1 MNAAGRHQPQN
12 VTGTLAALQGFDQMA
27 DFGVGGEAAI
37 GDGGVNARQFLHD
50 HPAGTDIQVPDLGIA
65 HLSLG
70 QADLFGGGIEQAV
83 RCLGHQAIPD
93 RCVGQADG
101 VVVRRRT
108 VPQPSRMHRTTG
120 RGWVSL
126 VIVET
131 CPWLCSGRVPCGST
145 HEDHGKNG

>member
-108 VPQPSRMHRTTG
+108 VAPAVEDAQDDRTGMGLAGHR
-120 RGWVSL
+120 RNMSL
-126 VIVET
+126 VVFR
-131 CPWLCSGRVPCGST
+131 PRAVRLDP
-145 HEDHGKNG
+145 